1 MSTESFTNRIAEA
14 LASSSLQDPEV
25 NAKNPGVG
33 RTEDAEGP
41 TSANF
46 VTVRVGGQ
54 RVDTKDAFVEQIQMR
69 HAVNEIPSA
78 TVVLNIPVDAPS
90 DHTRF
95 EHVMHLCRVGESVT
109 VKMAK
114 LTVFDGVVGAL
125 KITQTTKDKRQIT
138 VRLKSR
144 LQRLKATHHN
154 RLWKARQDT
163 ALVSELLKEHEVS
176 VNSIALPAHES
187 EQRCQW
193 NSTDWHF
200 LRAVLGLHGAWL
212 WPHTDGRVTVKV
224 PQLGGRSHSVSAKSE
239 PHGVTLLDAEW
250 EYSGL
255 NQPQKMTTQ
264 SWDLS
269 KQAVVKM
276 TAKPQALGQGGL
288 APSTVKALGAHGG
301 TLLTG
306 QWEGGQQQ
314 SAVDGWFAGQQAQ
327 AVKLRLTL
335 EGCLDWQV
343 GDTVTLSHF
352 GHPLDG
358 KAIVTQ
364 VEFNCDLNAR
374 QGRTIIGV
382 GLDEAAASAPPLVT
396 PSGLM
401 VAKVAPY
408 RTDPRGKSWN
418 RLPVT
423 VPVLGA
429 EILWARMGHVYA
441 SDNSGVTFYPEAGD
455 EVVLGFVG
463 DMPVIMASLHSPKRK
478 AAIDPDE
485 KNAKKGMVLRHQGQ
499 RMELS
504 FHRGSGEAVLAL
516 GEDKKPEQQFVIDKA
531 KGVAISSLKGDL
543 RADVKAGGAAV
554 ATKKD
559 IALMTDEQLL
569 FTGKKGVKLTSDMNM
584 TLAAQEKLTG
594 QGKTGVHMESG
605 EGKLALSPESADLS
619 AVQTNVVGKVRV
631 TVQGKEAVDIAGMS
645 IEVKASGKAAVSGPR
660 VTVDGTADVGLKAP
674 RVKVDGDMTELG
686 GAGITQVKGSMINL
700 G

>member
-1 MSTESFTNRIAEA
+1 MSTESFTNRIAGA
-14 LASSSLQDPEV
+14 LASSPLQEPEV
-25 NAKNPGVG
+25 NAKSPGAG

-41 TSANF
+41 TSPNL
-46 VTVRVGGQ
+46 VTVQVGGQ
-54 RVDTKDAFVEQIQMR
+54 RVDAKEAFVEQIQMR

-78 TVVLNIPVDAPS
+78 TVVLNIPVDAPG

-95 EHVMHLCRVGESVT
+95 EQVMHLCRVGESVT

-125 KITQTTKDKRQIT
+125 KVTQTTKDKRQIT
-138 VRLKSR
+138 VRLKGR

-163 ALVSELLKEHEVS
+163 ALVSELLKEHGVT

-212 WPHTDGRVTVKV
+212 WPHTDGRVTVNT
-224 PQLGGRSHSVSAKSE
+224 PQLGGRSHSVSAKPE

-276 TAKPQALGQGGL
+276 TAKPQSLGQGGL

-418 RLPVT
+418 RLPVK
-423 VPVLGA
+423 VPVLGE

-463 DMPVIMASLHSPKRK
+463 DMPVIMASLHNPQRK
-478 AAIDPDE
+478 AAIEPDE

-504 FHRGSGEAVLAL
+504 FHRGTGEAVLAL
-516 GEDKKPEQQFVIDKA
+516 GEDKKPEQQLVVDKA

-554 ATKKD
+554 TTKKD
-559 IALMTDEQLL
+559 IALMADEQLL

-619 AVQTNVVGKVRV
+619 AIQTHVTGKGRV
-631 TVQGKEAVDIAGMS
+631 TIQGKEAVDIAGMS

-660 VTVDGTADVGLKAP
+660 VTVDGTADVGIKAP
-674 RVKVDGDMTELG
+674 RVTVEGDMTEVG
-686 GAGITQVKGSMINL
+686 GTGITQVKGSMINL

>member
-1 MSTESFTNRIAEA
+1 
-14 LASSSLQDPEV
+14 
-25 NAKNPGVG
+25 
-33 RTEDAEGP
+33 
-41 TSANF
+41 
-46 VTVRVGGQ
+46 
-54 RVDTKDAFVEQIQMR
+54 
-69 HAVNEIPSA
+69 
-78 TVVLNIPVDAPS
+78 
-90 DHTRF
+90 
-95 EHVMHLCRVGESVT
+95 
-109 VKMAK
+109 
-114 LTVFDGVVGAL
+114 
-125 KITQTTKDKRQIT
+125 
-138 VRLKSR
+138 
-144 LQRLKATHHN
+144 
-154 RLWKARQDT
+154 
-163 ALVSELLKEHEVS
+163 
-176 VNSIALPAHES
+176 
-187 EQRCQW
+187 
-193 NSTDWHF
+193 
-200 LRAVLGLHGAWL
+200 
-212 WPHTDGRVTVKV
+212 
-224 PQLGGRSHSVSAKSE
+224 
-239 PHGVTLLDAEW
+239 
-250 EYSGL
+250 
-255 NQPQKMTTQ
+255 
-264 SWDLS
+264 
-269 KQAVVKM
+269 
-276 TAKPQALGQGGL
+276 
-288 APSTVKALGAHGG
+288 
-301 TLLTG
+301 
-306 QWEGGQQQ
+306 
-314 SAVDGWFAGQQAQ
+314 
-327 AVKLRLTL
+327 
-335 EGCLDWQV
+335 
-343 GDTVTLSHF
+343 
-352 GHPLDG
+352 
-358 KAIVTQ
+358 Q

-401 VAKVAPY
+401 VTKVAPY

-463 DMPVIMASLHSPKRK
+463 DMPVIMASLHNPKRK

-504 FHRGSGEAVLAL
+504 FHHGSGEAVLAL

-569 FTGKKGVKLTSDMNM
+569 FTGKKGVKLTSNMNM

-619 AVQTNVVGKVRV
+619 AVQTNVAGKVGV
-631 TVQGKEAVDIAGMS
+631 KVQGKEAVDIAGMS

-660 VTVDGTADVGLKAP
+660 VTVNGTADVGIKAP